1 MERMSECMRGC
12 VCVCALWGTLK
23 CNQRAVFPS
32 LCLFFSH
39 LLCQP
44 LNSLS
49 QYLRYVAHKHE
60 TTINSQKH
68 AIIIGYMWM
77 YACVFVHGYV
87 LMLHELMYDPEIKG
101 PPTTK
106 ILVEISVGYT
116 IHRYLCAIIIC
127 KEGRNLLKNCDRRN
141 MSKRQSLN
149 QSLICTLFCYFF
161 FNFEFSL
168 SNSFIIISNAIY
180 VKGLILSHITVLNM
194 KRKRHLICSK
204 CISDETTNAYT
215 MILFRIILPVFYMFN
230 QLLL

>member
-1 MERMSECMRGC
+1 MFLLCKQSSAYKDKIVFPARNDTHKHNDVEWKSDMETLPRKANLRLHGAYEWVYAR
-12 VCVCALWGTLK
+12 VCVCARF
-23 CNQRAVFPS
+23 RAHWNVTNALFF
-32 LCLFFSH
+32 LHCVVFFSH

-49 QYLRYVAHKHE
+49 QYLRCVTHKHD

-68 AIIIGYMWM
+68 AIIIGYMWV

-87 LMLHELMYDPEIKG
+87 LMLHELIYDPEIKG

-149 QSLICTLFCYFF
+149 QSLISTRFCYFF
-161 FNFEFSL
+161 FNFLSL
-168 SNSFIIISNAIY
+168 I
-180 VKGLILSHITVLNM
+180 
-194 KRKRHLICSK
+194 HL
-204 CISDETTNAYT
+204 
-215 MILFRIILPVFYMFN
+215 L
-230 QLLL
+230 